1 MRLSLEA
8 LPNGSD
14 TLFSGRADISG
25 RRFSIG
31 RASENDWVISDSQ
44 RAVSKRHCVIEQVSD
59 GYRIVDTST
68 NGTSVNGRPVDRNS
82 GNLLRDGDEITVS
95 SYRFKVRISVGAQAS
110 EKDLGDPSQPKITA
124 ILHDVAPSGVTASGS
139 LPGIQEPLPSM
150 PLSKPSAKPM
160 IDIGWDGPPSQGGEV
175 IKPADV
181 IHPKNHELINR
192 SEQIPTASLRIDLP
206 RPKQILPDDWN
217 APQGE
222 AATSV
227 AIPQPA
233 PVEAPPRSVNAPQ
246 RPLVEGVDRANLH
259 IIPVENIDVDGSPDP
274 IPAATPVQRSA
285 PPFPQAIPLAARG
298 RDLGHASDLFQA
310 FCDGAGLAT
319 VPEGPEDSLKF
330 FHNVGRALAIALTGL
345 QALQVARIKSAA
357 VLETGESE
365 PSSTPW
371 IFSLSGENQSNLLAS
386 VIAFLAEADPRD
398 LEMMQADFQ
407 DVSRTSS
414 QLSAGV
420 LAFVERLQ
428 ADLALATLEQRVGSG
443 ARMLPALRKAALWDK
458 LIEHSGLFN
467 NSNGKL
473 TNVNLLQRLQRE
485 LKQAQAE

>member
-1 MRLSLEA
+1 MRISLEA

-14 TLFSGRADISG
+14 TLFSGRTDISG

-31 RASENDWVISDSQ
+31 RATENDWVISDSQ

-68 NGTSVNGRPVDRNS
+68 NGTSVNGRPVDRNN
-82 GNLLRDGDEITVS
+82 GNLLRDGDEIAIG
-95 SYRFKVRISVGAQAS
+95 SYRFKARISVAAHGS
-110 EKDLGDPSQPKITA
+110 GKDLADPSQPKITA
-124 ILHDVAPSGVTASGS
+124 ILHDVAPSGITASGS

-160 IDIGWDGPPSQGGEV
+160 IDIGWDGPPSQGGDV
-175 IKPADV
+175 IKPADI
-181 IHPKNHELINR
+181 IHPRNHELINR

-217 APQGE
+217 APQDE
-222 AATSV
+222 AATSAATSKPTPV
-227 AIPQPA
+227 EAIPQA
-233 PVEAPPRSVNAPQ
+233 ANAPQ
-246 RPLVEGVDRANLH
+246 SPPIEGVDRANLH
-259 IIPVENIDVDGSPDP
+259 IIPVENIDVGGPPVS
-274 IPAATPVQRSA
+274 IPAAKPVQHSA
-285 PPFPQAIPLAARG
+285 PPSPQAIPSAARG
-298 RDLGHASDLFQA
+298 LDVGHASDLFQA

-319 VPEGPEDSLKF
+319 IPDGPQDSLKF

-371 IFSLSGENQSNLLAS
+371 IFSLSGENQSNLLSS
-386 VIAFLAEADPRD
+386 VISFLAEADPRD
-398 LEMMQADFQ
+398 LEMMRADFQ

-414 QLSAGV
+414 QLSAGI

-428 ADLALATLEQRVGSG
+428 ADLALSTLEQRVGSS

-458 LIEHSGLFN
+458 LVEHSGLFN
-467 NSNGKL
+467 SSNGKV

-485 LKQAQAE
+485 LKQALAE